1 MLVGDLTVEVR
12 NSSLT
17 RVGQILESDLVGSSF
32 VPRFNNVGAWKI
44 VLPASHPMAD
54 ILRAPGSGIIVTLSG
69 VVILSGPTVSARS
82 IKTSEDPEGVWQIE
96 GSDDSI
102 LLANRVAYPTPTTA
116 DVTAQT
122 NDYDTRT
129 GPAETVIKAYVNA
142 NLGPSAPVA
151 RRVPSLAIEADLARG
166 DTVTGKARFDSLG
179 VLLESLAITS
189 ALGFTID
196 QSGST
201 LTFRVFAPT
210 DRSATIRMDV
220 ENERLEKSEYAYKRP
235 TVTRVIVAGQGAG
248 VERTFLEV
256 SSVDSI
262 AAESD
267 WAQRIETF
275 KDQRNTNDSAELTQ
289 AGDEI
294 LADGGMTVRSVS
306 VSPSDDQTMR
316 YGADWGL
323 GDKVTVV
330 VGDEQVSQ
338 IVTEVAI
345 VITADG
351 VKVGATVGDPKV
363 ASSSDPESVTAAVT
377 SDQENRISNLERNE
391 PSTGDGLPPGGEAG
405 QILAKIDSAD
415 YNAEWVENYANWTS
429 QVKHEVKLGENI
441 AKGQAVYVSSANGT
455 NIIVSKASNTSE
467 ATSSKTM
474 GLLETGGSTNAK
486 VKVIV
491 EGLLGGLDTSSAAAG
506 DAVWLGVNGA
516 LIYGAA
522 NEPAAPAHLVFI
534 GIVTRAHAVNGEI
547 FVKPQNGFQL
557 KEIHDVIIDTPLA
570 GQTILRNGSGLW
582 QNTFSGVT
590 SRNFLINGGFDF
602 WQRGTSSTA
611 NSVYIADRWIHSRSA
626 GTHTASRSTD
636 VPTDANVGF
645 SFSMASTSGTVPAI
659 VQRIESVN
667 SSQFAGQTVTL
678 SVWAKSTVG
687 TGALA
692 WSSAYPT
699 ATDNWASETADTSGT
714 FAASMT
720 VGAWTRYTATFTA
733 NALATRGYRVTI
745 YRNVTTTS
753 TTTLY
758 AGAQLEFGSV
768 PTRFAR
774 AGSTYSEEQMAC
786 FRYYY
791 RAVAESAYGWFGQ
804 MHLASNVLGLL
815 PIVVPTNMRGIP
827 SALDSSA
834 VGAFQYFGAT
844 GTISSF
850 ALSADGSNSRQIA
863 VQVNGSGFTGAGSG
877 FIRANNNAAAF
888 IGVSAE
894 L

>member
-12 NSSLT
+12 NSSLV

-32 VPRFNNVGAWKI
+32 VPRFNNVGAWKVI
-44 VLPASHPMAD
+44 LPASHPMAD

-82 IKTSEDPEGVWQIE
+82 TKTATDPEGVWEIE

-122 NDYDTRT
+122 NDYDIRT

-151 RRVPSLAIEADLARG
+151 RRVPSLTIEADSARG
-166 DTVTGKARFDSLG
+166 DTVTGKARFDRLG

-189 ALGFTID
+189 GLGFTID
-196 QSGST
+196 QNGAA
-201 LTFRVFAPT
+201 LTFRMFAPT

-220 ENERLEKSEYAYKRP
+220 ENERLEKSEYAYGRP

-248 VERTFLEV
+248 VDRTFVEV
-256 SSVDSI
+256 SSVDSL

-267 WAQRIETF
+267 WAQRIESF
-275 KDQRNTNDSAELTQ
+275 KDQRNTNDTGELTQ

-316 YGADWGL
+316 YGVDWGL

-345 VITADG
+345 VITGDG

-363 ASSSDPESVTAAVT
+363 ASASDPESVTAVATVN
-377 SDQENRISNLERNE
+377 QENRISNLERNE
-391 PSTGDGLPPGGEAG
+391 PVSDGLPPGGDAG

-441 AKGQAVYVSSANGT
+441 AKGQAVYVSSADGT
-455 NIIVSKASNTSE
+455 NIIVSKASNASE

-506 DAVWLGVNGA
+506 DAVWLGVAGA
-516 LIYGAA
+516 LIYGLASK
-522 NEPAAPAHLVFI
+522 PSAPAHLVFI
-534 GIVTRAHAVNGEI
+534 GIVTRAHHVNGEI
-547 FVKPQNGFQL
+547 FVKPQNGFEL
-557 KEIHDVIIDTPLA
+557 NEIHDVDIDTPLA

-590 SRNFLINGGFDF
+590 SQNFLINGGFQF

-611 NSVYIADRWIHSRSA
+611 NATYIADRWIHSRSA

-636 VPTDANVGF
+636 VPADADVEF
-645 SFSMASTSGTVPAI
+645 SFSMASTSGTAPAI

-667 SSQFAGQTVTL
+667 SLQFAGQTVTL

-692 WSSAYPT
+692 WTSAYPT

-720 VGAWTRYTATFTA
+720 VGTWTRYTATFTA
-733 NALATRGYRVTI
+733 NALATRGYRVSI

-768 PTRFAR
+768 ATRFVR
-774 AGSTYSEEQMAC
+774 AGATYTAEQMAC
-786 FRYYY
+786 FRYYQRHITITGRTDNTNVWKIIGNPLGELL
-791 RAVAESAYGWFGQ
+791 RATPSSV
-804 MHLASNVLGLL
+804 
-815 PIVVPTNMRGIP
+815 IV
-827 SALDSSA
+827 
-834 VGAFQYFGAT
+834 
-844 GTISSF
+844 GTISTP
-850 ALSADGSNSRQIA
+850 
-863 VQVNGSGFTGAGSG
+863 GSGGNIGTNVTLTLSGRDMYYTSTGSSSNGAWLN
-877 FIRANNNAAAF
+877 FDDVKIEC
-888 IGVSAE
+888 E